1 MFIER
6 NPRRVAE
13 DLHATTGIAC
23 SAFARDGRLLYAGGS
38 HFLHND
44 YDLYHELVTAMIHP
58 GPDTVQT
65 TRVRTSQHRQ
75 FIAYYINK
83 YKYDDGFIL
92 LGPYTEA
99 DLVRV
104 SQFDICFYSNQ
115 TPDPVGARLL
125 HRQRGS
131 RSTVYSL
138 NIRKAVNFI
147 HDNYRDVLTLDDVVG
162 RLGLNKSYFCTL
174 FKQETGLTFT
184 AYLNSVRIEKSKRQL
199 LGGRSVLDAALAVGF
214 SSQNYYTVT
223 FKKIMGMTPLE
234 YRRQAAGQA

>member
-13 DLHATTGIAC
+13 DLHAATGIAC

-38 HFLHND
+38 HFPHDD

-58 GPDTVQT
+58 GPASVQT
-65 TRVRTSQHRQ
+65 ARVRTPQGRQ

-99 DLVRV
+99 DLVKV

-125 HRQRGS
+125 HRQPDS
-131 RSTVYSL
+131 RTAICSL
-138 NIRKAVNFI
+138 
-147 HDNYRDVLTLDDVVG
+147 T
-162 RLGLNKSYFCTL
+162 
-174 FKQETGLTFT
+174 
-184 AYLNSVRIEKSKRQL
+184 SVR
-199 LGGRSVLDAALAVGF
+199 RSI
-214 SSQNYYTVT
+214 SSMTT
-223 FKKIMGMTPLE
+223 TGMS
-234 YRRQAAGQA
+234 